1 MLDTLDLQSYGVKGD
16 VSGRIE
22 INRNLPGERKPGEV
36 DVEED
41 VVLSD
46 QLDWLSGQRG
56 YLHNGSQVAVLALT

>member
-1 MLDTLDLQSYGVKGD
+1 MLDTLDLQSYNVKAD

-22 INRNLPGERKPGEV
+22 VNRSLPCERKPAEV
-36 DVEED
+36 DVEEE

-56 YLHNGSQVAVLALT
+56 YMHDGS